1 MLEYDLGPK
10 GKIKIL
16 VMFLV
21 LLWDLWNV
29 WIVTM
34 LPCVGLAGGQYEE
47 IYRPTRGANVATGM
61 SPISTYL

>member
-29 WIVTM
+29 WIVIM
-34 LPCVGLAGGQYEE
+34 LPCVRLAGGPYEE
-47 IYRPTRGANVATGM
+47 IFAPHVGLT
-61 SPISTYL
+61 